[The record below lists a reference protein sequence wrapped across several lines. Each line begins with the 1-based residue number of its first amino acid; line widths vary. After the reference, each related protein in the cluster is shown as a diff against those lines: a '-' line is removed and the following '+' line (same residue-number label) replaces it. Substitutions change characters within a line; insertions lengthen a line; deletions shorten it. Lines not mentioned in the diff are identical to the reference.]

1 MINQRKIFCEVAYEG
16 DCKNGFEL
24 NTTPVS
30 EVTTENGSEV
40 DTSSPEDYYFD
51 SNYGEIG
58 EGCSLDCEGVP
69 YKPVCGDDMVT
80 YDNLCQMQENS
91 QIIISLN

>member
-24 NTTPVS
+24 NTTPVP
-30 EVTTENGSEV
+30 EKGSEV